1 MLNIAAEKMNPIYRI
16 NIDTP
21 ALDWQKYIKEEI
33 PFLFLEE
40 NDQIYAYVETVGLK
54 ETVSL
59 DDLKEKAV
67 SLDLVGVLKN
77 SESISLPFIFQ
88 TLGDP
93 ITLIKEDGAFT
104 GYIRR
109 EDLLVELLRQ
119 EGTNTNLVKVMLA
132 SIPMGVFV
140 VDNNRQIVSGNEA
153 GLQMMKQSAEKV
165 LHQDAGE
172 VFHEKSIEYVFSTA
186 KALLN
191 QIHIKDDLGVLLDYS
206 PLLDGD
212 VEGVMVIVQDLPKV
226 EEMAMEIE
234 YVKDLNT
241 DLNAILASLYD
252 EIVVVDHQGNILR
265 SSENFLSS
273 TEGTLPEE
281 VVGKNIFDL
290 EDVIGSSV
298 VRLVMEKRK
307 KASIV
312 QETLAGKN
320 VMATGNPVFNE
331 EGQLY
336 RIVIALRDITETT
349 KLKGEL
355 DATKQL
361 TKEYKKELDTL
372 KNKEEFGKEVIYRSE
387 KMNKVMLQIEKLAEF
402 HSTVMILGESGVG
415 KDLISKMIH
424 HHGKRSEKPYLAL
437 NCGAIPEDL
446 LESELFGYVKGAF
459 TGADQEGKMG
469 YFEQANGGVLFLDE
483 ISELPPR
490 LQVKLLRVLQEQEIT
505 PVGSTKTIPV
515 DVQII
520 TASNKDME
528 KLVQEDKFREDLF
541 YRIHVIPIMI
551 PSLRERPEDI
561 PLLAYHFIEQ
571 MNEKYGKQYHLAP
584 EAVNVLEAY
593 SWPGNIR
600 ELQNVI
606 ERIIVFADE
615 EILTADFVSPFMHFD
630 QKRSSKPMI
639 SEVMPLKEA
648 KEMMEEQLIKLAIE
662 KFGTTTKAAKA
673 LQINQSTVS
682 RKYKKTLQEKW

>member
-1 MLNIAAEKMNPIYRI
+1 MLNIATEKIKPIYRV
-16 NIDTP
+16 NMDTP
-21 ALDWQKYIKEEI
+21 TAEWQNYIKEGI
-33 PFLFLEE
+33 PFLFLEKNE
-40 NDQIYAYVETVGLK
+40 NLYAYVETIGL
-54 ETVSL
+54 EENISFE
-59 DDLKEKAV
+59 DLKNKAI

-93 ITLIKEDGAFT
+93 ITLIKESANFT

-140 VDNNRQIVSGNEA
+140 IDHNRQIVSGNEA
-153 GLQMMKQSAEKV
+153 GLQMMKQPAEDV
-165 LHQDAGE
+165 INQDADS
-172 VFHEKSIEYVFSTA
+172 VFNKESIDYVFSTA

-206 PLLDGD
+206 PLLDGE

-252 EIVVVDHQGNILR
+252 EILVVDYEGTILR

-298 VRLVMEKRK
+298 VRLVKEKRK

-312 QETLAGKN
+312 QETLTGKN

-331 EGQLY
+331 TNQLY

-372 KNKEEFGKEVIYRSE
+372 KNKESFGKEVIYRSE

-424 HHGKRSEKPYLAL
+424 QQGNRAENPYLAL

-483 ISELPPR
+483 ISELPSR

-541 YRIHVIPIMI
+541 YRIHVIPITI
-551 PSLRERPEDI
+551 PPLRERSEDI

-571 MNEKYGKQYHLAP
+571 MNEKYNKQYHLAP

-630 QKRSSKPMI
+630 QKRSTKPII
-639 SEVMPLKEA
+639 SEVIPLKEA
-648 KEMMEEQLIKLAIE
+648 KDLVEEQLIKLAIE
-662 KFGTTTKAAKA
+662 KFGTTTKAAQA
-673 LQINQSTVS
+673 LKINQSTVS
-682 RKYKKTLQEKW
+682 RKYKKVLQEK

>member
-1 MLNIAAEKMNPIYRI
+1 N
-16 NIDTP
+16 
-21 ALDWQKYIKEEI
+21 
-33 PFLFLEE
+33 
-40 NDQIYAYVETVGLK
+40 
-54 ETVSL
+54 
-59 DDLKEKAV
+59 
-67 SLDLVGVLKN
+67 N
-77 SESISLPFIFQ
+77 SESFFLPFIIQ
-88 TLGDP
+88 TLGVP
-93 ITLIKEDGAFT
+93 ITLMKEEWAFT

-119 EGTNTNLVKVMLA
+119 EGTNNNLVKVMLA

-172 VFHEKSIEYVFSTA
+172 VFHDKSIEYVFSTA

-191 QIHIKDDLGVLLDYS
+191 QIHIKDDLGVLLVYC

-252 EIVVVDHQGNILR
+252 EIVVVDHQGNNLR

-298 VRLVMEKRK
+298 VRLVKEKRK

-312 QETLAGKN
+312 QETLTGKN

-331 EGQLY
+331 TNQLY

-372 KNKEEFGKEVIYRSE
+372 
-387 KMNKVMLQIEKLAEF
+387 
-402 HSTVMILGESGVG
+402 
-415 KDLISKMIH
+415 
-424 HHGKRSEKPYLAL
+424 
-437 NCGAIPEDL
+437 
-446 LESELFGYVKGAF
+446 
-459 TGADQEGKMG
+459 
-469 YFEQANGGVLFLDE
+469 
-483 ISELPPR
+483 
-490 LQVKLLRVLQEQEIT
+490 
-505 PVGSTKTIPV
+505 
-515 DVQII
+515 
-520 TASNKDME
+520 
-528 KLVQEDKFREDLF
+528 
-541 YRIHVIPIMI
+541 
-551 PSLRERPEDI
+551 
-561 PLLAYHFIEQ
+561 
-571 MNEKYGKQYHLAP
+571 
-584 EAVNVLEAY
+584 
-593 SWPGNIR
+593 
-600 ELQNVI
+600 
-606 ERIIVFADE
+606 
-615 EILTADFVSPFMHFD
+615 
-630 QKRSSKPMI
+630 
-639 SEVMPLKEA
+639 
-648 KEMMEEQLIKLAIE
+648 
-662 KFGTTTKAAKA
+662 
-673 LQINQSTVS
+673 
-682 RKYKKTLQEKW
+682 

>member
-1 MLNIAAEKMNPIYRI
+1 
-16 NIDTP
+16 
-21 ALDWQKYIKEEI
+21 
-33 PFLFLEE
+33 
-40 NDQIYAYVETVGLK
+40 
-54 ETVSL
+54 
-59 DDLKEKAV
+59 
-67 SLDLVGVLKN
+67 
-77 SESISLPFIFQ
+77 
-88 TLGDP
+88 
-93 ITLIKEDGAFT
+93 
-104 GYIRR
+104 
-109 EDLLVELLRQ
+109 
-119 EGTNTNLVKVMLA
+119 
-132 SIPMGVFV
+132 
-140 VDNNRQIVSGNEA
+140 
-153 GLQMMKQSAEKV
+153 
-165 LHQDAGE
+165 
-172 VFHEKSIEYVFSTA
+172 
-186 KALLN
+186 
-191 QIHIKDDLGVLLDYS
+191 
-206 PLLDGD
+206 
-212 VEGVMVIVQDLPKV
+212 
-226 EEMAMEIE
+226 
-234 YVKDLNT
+234 
-241 DLNAILASLYD
+241 
-252 EIVVVDHQGNILR
+252 
-265 SSENFLSS
+265 
-273 TEGTLPEE
+273 
-281 VVGKNIFDL
+281 
-290 EDVIGSSV
+290 
-298 VRLVMEKRK
+298 
-307 KASIV
+307 
-312 QETLAGKN
+312 
-320 VMATGNPVFNE
+320 
-331 EGQLY
+331 
-336 RIVIALRDITETT
+336 
-349 KLKGEL
+349 
-355 DATKQL
+355 
-361 TKEYKKELDTL
+361 
-372 KNKEEFGKEVIYRSE
+372 
-387 KMNKVMLQIEKLAEF
+387 
-402 HSTVMILGESGVG
+402 
-415 KDLISKMIH
+415 
-424 HHGKRSEKPYLAL
+424 
-437 NCGAIPEDL
+437 

-541 YRIHVIPIMI
+541 YRIHVIPIVI

-639 SEVMPLKEA
+639 LEVMPLKEA

-682 RKYKKTLQEKW
+682 RKYKKTLQDKE